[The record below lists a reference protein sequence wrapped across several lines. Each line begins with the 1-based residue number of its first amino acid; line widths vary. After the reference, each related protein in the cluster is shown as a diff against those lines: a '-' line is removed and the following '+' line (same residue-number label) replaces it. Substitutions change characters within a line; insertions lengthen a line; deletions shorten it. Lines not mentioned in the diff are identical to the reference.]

1 MFLQTI
7 LCLMSEL
14 ELIDSF
20 PIWKAVLW
28 CFYPMGAFLLFGLI
42 ASGLPD
48 DDDDFGGGKMIRALQ
63 PVRAR

>member
-1 MFLQTI
+1 
-7 LCLMSEL
+7 MSEL
-14 ELIDSF
+14 QLVDSF

-28 CFYPMGAFLLFGLI
+28 CFYPIAVLVLIELI
-42 ASGLPD
+42 AKVLP